1 MLNLSTMYCII
12 PFFNHIFA
20 MYSIIQIIFTMKNNN
35 ENTNAFLIHISSFAG
50 YLFPL
55 GSIITPLILWQ
66 TQKERS
72 AFLDDN
78 GKEAVNFNISFSLY
92 IFILSASFFSFFF
105 GDIFRLMSRGDHL
118 DFGNSISFS
127 GDLFGIFGIASLVSI
142 VTLIKIALIIIAAM
156 KANNGEVYKYP
167 FTIKFIK

>member
-1 MLNLSTMYCII
+1 
-12 PFFNHIFA
+12 
-20 MYSIIQIIFTMKNNN
+20 MKNNS

-72 AFLDDN
+72 SFLDEH

-92 IFILSASFFSFFF
+92 IFILSASFFSFFL
-105 GDIFRLMSRGDHL
+105 GDFFNFFRSMDHL
-118 DFGNSISFS
+118 DFGNSVSFS
-127 GDLFGIFGIASLVSI
+127 GNLFGFFGIASLVSI
-142 VTLIKIALIIIAAM
+142 ITLIKIALVIIAAM
-156 KANNGEVYKYP
+156 KANNGEQYKYP
-167 FTIKFIK
+167 FIIKFIK